1 MRSRLANAVCDA
13 PLAARRTFAFLSMG
27 CALSAAT
34 PASGAEVEGP
44 AADAQPGLHRVGVA
58 QAARPTLAVTAGY
71 GYTEAQADAEGGHHR
86 LSLKLAGSVP
96 VVSWLNVAPALD
108 TRHDIHQNDSGTVI
122 DASLAVR
129 ASLPSDDFHLGLEL
143 KPWVPGSEGASA
155 ALDALSLDARALFAK
170 SFDALLLACHVGYR
184 LDRSAAAGSS
194 AAQLAPGDRLALG
207 ASEFDALLVGVGS
220 GLHLERTELYVEVS
234 GDVLM
239 GAGAPPFGQSPLR
252 AAGGAR
258 RALTERLSAEA
269 VLEASLSA
277 RPALGRDAPL
287 VPIEPRVSVFAGIRY
302 DFGSRRQPSAGTAAA
317 AAPVAP
323 APKLLAAAAASPAAP
338 EAALELALVDDEG
351 APVTDATIRLAGKG
365 PAQTVRA
372 DASGKCRAEHL
383 SPGTVTLVL
392 EAGGF
397 EPLERT
403 LTLEPGAPL
412 ALTITL
418 KALPPPSQVRG
429 VVRSFGGK
437 GLAARIRVEPLGLEA
452 KTDASGGFQLDVPPG
467 NYEVVVESDG
477 YQLQRR
483 KISVDPQG
491 VVILNA
497 DLVKQR

>member
-1 MRSRLANAVCDA
+1 
-13 PLAARRTFAFLSMG
+13 
-27 CALSAAT
+27 
-34 PASGAEVEGP
+34 
-44 AADAQPGLHRVGVA
+44 
-58 QAARPTLAVTAGY
+58 
-71 GYTEAQADAEGGHHR
+71 
-86 LSLKLAGSVP
+86 
-96 VVSWLNVAPALD
+96 
-108 TRHDIHQNDSGTVI
+108 
-122 DASLAVR
+122 
-129 ASLPSDDFHLGLEL
+129 LPSDDFHLGLEL
-143 KPWVPGSEGASA
+143 KPWLPGSEGAST

-170 SFDALLLACHVGYR
+170 RFDALLLACHAGYR
-184 LDRSAAAGSS
+184 LDRSAATGSS
-194 AAQLAPGDRLALG
+194 AALLSPGDRLALG
-207 ASEFDALLVGVGS
+207 ASDFDALLVGVGS
-220 GLHLERTELYVEVS
+220 GLHLDRTELYVEVS
-234 GDVLM
+234 ADVLI
-239 GAGAPPFGQSPLR
+239 GAGAPPFSQSPLR

-277 RPALGRDAPL
+277 RPAVGVNAPL
-287 VPIEPRVSVFAGIRY
+287 VPIEPRLSVFAGIRY
-302 DFGSRRQPSAGTAAA
+302 DFGSRPQAS

-323 APKLLAAAAASPAAP
+323 VAPAAKLSAAAAASPAAP
-338 EAALELALVDDEG
+338 VEAALELALVDDEG

-365 PAQTVRA
+365 PPQTVHA
-372 DASGKCRAEHL
+372 DRSGKCRAEHL
-383 SPGTVTLVL
+383 SPGAITLVL

-437 GLAARIRVEPLGLEA
+437 GLQARIRVEPLGLEA